1 MRGYHTKNVQNNSSD
16 KHRLAIF
23 ASGTGSNAR
32 VFVDYFDNHPRVEV
46 SLIVSNKADAPVLEM
61 ARQRNIDTLL
71 LQRSAFYGSEDL
83 LDELHHRNISFIVL
97 AGFLWLV
104 PAYLVKAFAGRMVN
118 IHPAL
123 LPAYGG
129 KGMYGMHVHTAVKAA
144 AEKETG
150 ITIHW
155 VNEHYDEGDV
165 IFQKSCPLEDSDQP
179 ADIARKVLQLEHQYY
194 TAVVEQLLVN
204 NFVQTDYT
212 K

>member
-1 MRGYHTKNVQNNSSD
+1 MRAYHTKNVQNNSSD

-144 AEKETG
+144 AGKETG

-179 ADIARKVLQLEHQYY
+179 ADIARKVQQLEHQYY

>member
-1 MRGYHTKNVQNNSSD
+1 VQNNSSD

-144 AEKETG
+144 AGKETG

-165 IFQKSCPLEDSDQP
+165 IFQKSCLLEDSDQP